1 MGDKDGLVVVKD
13 ERNRSPT
20 YRPTS
25 LYAGDVYPMTTHL
38 NAEYLRN
45 DDERDVAR
53 QYRWM
58 PTDVDDSAVDCS
70 KGREHAVKNM
80 QL

>member
-1 MGDKDGLVVVKD
+1 MGDKERLVVVKD

-20 YRPTS
+20 YQPTS
-25 LYAGDVYPMTTHL
+25 LYAGDMYPMTTHL

-53 QYRWM
+53 HYHWM
-58 PTDVDDSAVDCS
+58 STDADNAAVDCS
-70 KGREHAVKNM
+70 KGTEHAR
-80 QL
+80 